1 MIQLL
6 SNYENII
13 IRTRSFRALNE
24 KFRKITYTSLALLEI
39 KKKTENEYLC
49 SYFHRK
55 AHRWGPDEKSLEK
68 IMHI

>member
-24 KFRKITYTSLALLEI
+24 IFRKITYTSLALLEI
-39 KKKTENEYLC
+39 KKKQKMDICAVISIAKLTDGDRTKNH
-49 SYFHRK
+49 SK
-55 AHRWGPDEKSLEK
+55 K
-68 IMHI
+68 